1 MPLPPACRVGAGC
14 GDLIRPCSAATRVDW
29 RGIDALFGDSKVAEH
44 VLRIAGQEDARRV
57 ARHRHNGHEPDVEYS
72 LLPRLQ
78 HVEGRVQIVHE
89 VVPLDLL
96 VQAI

>member
-1 MPLPPACRVGAGC
+1 MVRCVSTGEALPL
-14 GDLIRPCSAATRVDW
+14 DE
-29 RGIDALFGDSKVAEH
+29 LFGDSKVTEH
-44 VLRIAGQEDARRV
+44 VLRVTRQEDARCV
-57 ARHRHNGHEPDVEYS
+57 ARHCHDGHKPDVEHS